1 MASRADAAGY
11 HRKLPPQNLEA
22 EMSVIASVLLMVDA
36 IDEVGELR
44 AEHFYADRHQKLWQA
59 IVDLHAKGVRGL
71 DAVTVAEELDRRQQL
86 VEIGGVEYF
95 GTLMNTVPN
104 AANAKYYSKIVVDRW
119 GQRNLINTCTEILEQ
134 CYDGGTETAELV
146 ERAEQRILV
155 MSDSAAQQKVVSIK
169 DVMVEAYTEIQL
181 RLKAGQA
188 IGAPT
193 GFEDLDR
200 LIVGLCPNHLD
211 VIAARPSI
219 GKTAL
224 ACKIALTFARREEPV
239 YFVTIEMGKLDIAAR
254 LACIHGCLNAH
265 ELQEGR
271 FSGTSIEQTM
281 KQDRLLSAFGEVQEM
296 PIFIDDD
303 GGPTVA
309 HIASNARR
317 IKRKHGLKLVI
328 VDYLQLIEPEDRKDI
343 REQQVAKISKGL
355 KRLAKELGVPVIVLA
370 QLNRGVEHR
379 PDKRPRLADLR
390 ESGAVE
396 QDADVVMFLHRPE
409 FYDPEDRRGEADLI
423 VAKNRGGKTG
433 TVTLGFKG
441 ESTLFTDLAEKAY
454 AGAEAASKAFGS
466 RSKGGWGNE

>member
-11 HRKLPPQNLEA
+11 LGKVPPQNLKA
-22 EMSVIASVLLMVDA
+22 EMSVIASVLLLVNA

-44 AEHFYADRHQKLWQA
+44 AEHFYEDRHQKLWQA
-59 IVDLHAKGVRGL
+59 ILDLHSKSARGL
-71 DAVTVAEELDRRQQL
+71 DVVTVAEELERRQQL
-86 VEIGGVEYF
+86 EEIGGIEYLTDVM
-95 GTLMNTVPN
+95 GTVPN
-104 AANAKYYSKIVVDRW
+104 AAHAKYYANIVIDRW
-119 GQRNLINTCTEILEQ
+119 AQRNLIHTCTEILEQ
-134 CYDGGTETAELV
+134 CYDGGTATAELI
-146 ERAEQRILV
+146 ETAEQRILV

-169 DVMVEAYTEIQL
+169 DVMVEAYSEIQL
-181 RLKAGQA
+181 RMKAGQA
-188 IGAPT
+188 TGAPT
-193 GFEDLDR
+193 GFADLDR

-224 ACKIALTFARREEPV
+224 ACKIALTFARRAETV

-281 KQDRLLSAFGEVQEM
+281 KQDALLSAFGEVQEM
-296 PIFIDDD
+296 PIFIDDHA
-303 GGPTVA
+303 GPTVA

-317 IKRKHGLKLVI
+317 IKRKHGLGLLVI
-328 VDYLQLIEPEDRKDI
+328 DYLQLIESEDRKDI
-343 REQQVAKISKGL
+343 REQQVAKNSKGL
-355 KRLAKELGVPVIVLA
+355 KRLAKELGVPVILLA
-370 QLNRGVEHR
+370 QLNREVESR
-379 PDKRPRLADLR
+379 EDKKPRLSDLR
-390 ESGAVE
+390 ESGAIE

-423 VAKNRGGKTG
+423 VAKNRSGKIG
-433 TVTLGFKG
+433 TVTLGFNG

-454 AGAEAASKAFGS
+454 AGAEAASKAFRC
-466 RSKGGWGNE
+466 RSMRDWGQS